1 MNPIK
6 TPQEMMYE
14 QAGIP
19 HLAIGG
25 GLPNLSPGAT
35 NVLKST
41 IKKFLTVFGRHPNAE
56 ELSQLEAHAAKL
68 SQPTNT
74 APANLKRLEAT
85 TPAQNMMV
93 DASGRAYQPVHNI
106 DQSKRMLAPEE
117 AAGYT
122 SDPFGSTAANFRARE
137 GLYNNDVKAFESR
150 DPFLTEAMTG
160 RAPTRTNQKPFT
172 TSIDDLV
179 QNKAHLENK
188 GIYGDVANV
197 APGDYPT
204 QSTTP
209 SADYLAHMSS
219 AIEAS
224 KLPTNIRSTLR
235 SVLKRE
241 PTDDEINA
249 AIANLNAAGHDYTGK
264 GAAIFGERPT
274 STGARPTK
282 QQAAELADWRQRAI
296 DSGQSRTSVMASPT
310 EIRNRTPGIAEQM
323 DLGPDT
329 GFAHGG
335 STNPK
340 QMRADM
346 MVHGY
351 AEGGHGILGT
361 NYKPQYN
368 PEATM
373 QATPFMSSEEPFT
386 DYVKGAVSPY
396 LGQMATD
403 RIFGGPQS
411 GDELIYSAAQMANP
425 VTGMLSV
432 ADQIP
437 NTYRNLKNKN
447 YLGAGMS
454 AAGLGLGLLPAIKPI
469 KKFFN
474 K

>member
-25 GLPNLSPGAT
+25 VPKLSAGAE
-35 NVLKST
+35 NVLKSA
-41 IKKFLTVFGRHPNAE
+41 IKKFSTVFGRHPNVE

-117 AAGYT
+117 AASYNI
-122 SDPFGSTAANFRARE
+122 DPFGSTAANFRARE

-188 GIYGDVANV
+188 GIYGDVADV

-219 AIEAS
+219 AIEAA

-235 SVLKRE
+235 SILKRE

-264 GAAIFGERPT
+264 GAAVFGERPV

-351 AEGGHGILGT
+351 ASGGAPSLPDRGFGALGITAFEPAAEELGKG
-361 NYKPQYN
+361 NYLNAAGNMAYGMQGATQLAPKLASKLLPSSALRAIPGIGNAFMLYDALKPN
-368 PEATM
+368 DSIA
-373 QATPFMSSEEPFT
+373 SEE
-386 DYVKGAVSPY
+386 YEQA
-396 LGQMATD
+396 
-403 RIFGGPQS
+403 
-411 GDELIYSAAQMANP
+411 ELAKLRSH
-425 VTGMLSV
+425 
-432 ADQIP
+432 
-437 NTYRNLKNKN
+437 
-447 YLGAGMS
+447 
-454 AAGLGLGLLPAIKPI
+454 
-469 KKFFN
+469 KK
-474 K
+474 

>member
-25 GLPNLSPGAT
+25 VPKLSAGAE
-35 NVLKST
+35 NVLKSA
-41 IKKFLTVFGRHPNAE
+41 IKKFSTVFGRHPNVE

-329 GFAHGG
+329 GFANGG
-335 STNPK
+335 STSPK

-346 MVHGY
+346 MVRGYSVGNLVEPVGHVVVQGAPNIAAHGMY
-351 AEGGHGILGT
+351 AAPSIADI
-361 NYKPQYN
+361 KP
-368 PEATM
+368 
-373 QATPFMSSEEPFT
+373 S
-386 DYVKGAVSPY
+386 
-396 LGQMATD
+396 
-403 RIFGGPQS
+403 
-411 GDELIYSAAQMANP
+411 YSAAKTGNYGKALETAGDIASAIAPFTPAFVAPQLAAYSPEVGNSTIQGWKQHEAEMAAQKQ
-425 VTGMLSV
+425 
-432 ADQIP
+432 ADAAEKAKRAAM
-437 NTYRNLKNKN
+437 YDYNKFN
-447 YLGAGMS
+447 FY
-454 AAGLGLGLLPAIKPI
+454 
-469 KKFFN
+469 KK
-474 K
+474 

>member
-1 MNPIK
+1 
-6 TPQEMMYE
+6 MYE
-14 QAGIP
+14 EAGIP

-25 GLPNLSPGAT
+25 GLKLSPGAE
-35 NVLKST
+35 NVLKSA
-41 IKKFLTVFGRHPNAE
+41 IKKFSAVFGRHPNAE
-56 ELSQLEAHAAKL
+56 ELSQLEAHANKL
-68 SQPTNT
+68 SMPTNT
-74 APANLKRLEAT
+74 APANIKRLAAE

-93 DASGRAYQPVHNI
+93 DSSGRAYQPIHNV
-106 DQSKRMLAPEE
+106 DPSKRMLAPEE
-117 AAGYT
+117 AAGYNV
-122 SDPFGSTAANFRARE
+122 DPFGSTPANFRARE
-137 GLYNNDVKAFESR
+137 GLYAPDVKAFESR

-160 RAPTRTNQKPFT
+160 RAPSRTRQKPFS
-172 TSIDDLV
+172 TSIDDLI

-188 GIYGDVANV
+188 GIYGEIADV

-209 SADYLAHMSS
+209 SADYLAHMS
-219 AIEAS
+219 AGIEAA
-224 KLPTNIRSTLR
+224 KLPANIRSTLR
-235 SVLKRE
+235 SALGHE
-241 PTDDEINA
+241 PTEDEINA
-249 AIANLNAAGHDYTGK
+249 AIANLNVAGHNYTGK
-264 GAAIFGERPT
+264 GAAIFGERPA

-282 QQAAELADWRQRAI
+282 QEAANLADWRQSAI

-329 GFAHGG
+329 GFAQGG

-346 MVHGY
+346 MVQGY
-351 AEGGHGILGT
+351 AEGGHGVLGT
-361 NYKPQYN
+361 DYKPQHN

-373 QATPFMSSEEPFT
+373 QATPFMSSEQPFT
-386 DYVKGAVSPY
+386 DYVKGAVAPF

-411 GDELIYSAAQMANP
+411 GDELIYDAARMANP
-425 VTGMLSV
+425 VSGVLSV
-432 ADQIP
+432 ADQVP

-454 AAGLGLGLLPAIKPI
+454 TAGLALGLLPAVKPI